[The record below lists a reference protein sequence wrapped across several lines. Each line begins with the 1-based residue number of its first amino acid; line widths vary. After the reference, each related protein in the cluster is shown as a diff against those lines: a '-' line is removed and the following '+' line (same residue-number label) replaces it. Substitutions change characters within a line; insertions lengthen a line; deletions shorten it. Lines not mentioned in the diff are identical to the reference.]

1 MILCKNLWNIIG
13 YYKSCILR
21 ERYVSSGTSINIFNN
36 SLIIIIL
43 YIFKYNKIFVVEY
56 FDRIWKL
63 KADEE
68 TKVIRSKIGDG
79 DPAALIET

>member
-1 MILCKNLWNIIG
+1 M
-13 YYKSCILR
+13 S
-21 ERYVSSGTSINIFNN
+21 
-36 SLIIIIL
+36 
-43 YIFKYNKIFVVEY
+43 
-56 FDRIWKL
+56 RIWKL